1 MTTDYEPLTQL
12 ILSCLDGRATEAE
25 ASRLNARL
33 REDAAARDLYLQLAD
48 THSCLSVDESLWMDP
63 SFTVTASDLRAHA
76 GPKRWFS
83 EHPLKAAAAGIVLGM
98 LCTSVVFAYVAPALG
113 RTKTIFTDSFESVT
127 STAPELPRETD
138 RWGGDEAV
146 GVEAS
151 AEVKPRSGNRMLRF
165 LSGTYQGENSPRSM
179 WGDVYRLVD
188 VRGMAGAGQAV
199 ARLSA
204 SFSQGAGGAANQ
216 FSCSVEALALDE
228 HLSALPSPLNYV
240 WLRQNSSASG
250 ARMRAL
256 SATGEWQEMSVEV
269 PVTPRT
275 QFVLVHLAVIQN
287 APMLETGA
295 VRFPSQYMDDVRVEL
310 VTRP

>member
-1 MTTDYEPLTQL
+1 MNTDHEAFVQL
-12 ILSCLDGRATEAE
+12 ILSCLDGRATDAE

-33 REDAAARDLYLQLAD
+33 RVDAAARDLYLQLAD
-48 THSCLSVDESLWMDP
+48 THSCLAVDESLWMVS
-63 SFTVTASDLRAHA
+63 SFMAPPADLRAHT

-83 EHPLKAAAAGIVLGM
+83 ERPLTAAAAGIVLGM

-113 RTKTIFTDSFESVT
+113 RTKTIFAESFESLT
-127 STAPELPRETD
+127 STAPELPRETG
-138 RWGGDEAV
+138 RWGGDDAA

-151 AEVKPRSGNRMLRF
+151 AEVRPRSGNRMLRF
-165 LSGTYQGENSPRSM
+165 LSGTYQGENAPRSQ
-179 WGDVYRLVD
+179 WGDVYRFVD
-188 VRGMAGAGQAV
+188 VRGMAGAGHTV

-204 SFSQGAGGAANQ
+204 SFSQGLGAVANQ

-228 HLSALPSPLNYV
+228 EISALPSPLNYA

-256 SATGEWQEMSVEV
+256 STTGEWQDMSVEV

-275 QFVLVHLAVIQN
+275 RFILLHLAVIQN
-287 APMLETGA
+287 APLLQAGA
-295 VRFPSQYMDDVRVEL
+295 VRFPGQYMDDVRVEL
-310 VTRP
+310 LTRP

>member
-1 MTTDYEPLTQL
+1 MNTDHEPLVQM

-25 ASRLNARL
+25 AFRLNARL

-48 THSCLSVDESLWMDP
+48 THSCLSVDESLWVDP
-63 SFTVTASDLRAHA
+63 SFTATASDRRAHA

-83 EHPLKAAAAGIVLGM
+83 GRPLTAAAAGIVLGM

-113 RTKTIFTDSFESVT
+113 RTKTIFAESFESDT
-127 STAPELPRETD
+127 STAPELPRETG

-146 GVEAS
+146 GVQAS

-165 LSGTYQGENSPRSM
+165 LSGTHQGENSPRSQ
-179 WGDVYRLVD
+179 WGDVYRFVD
-188 VRGMAGAGQAV
+188 VRGLVGAGHTV

-204 SFSQGAGGAANQ
+204 SFSQGPGVVANQ

-228 HLSALPSPLNYV
+228 QMSSLPSPLNYV
-240 WLRQNSSASG
+240 WLRQNSSAYG

-256 SATGEWQEMSVEV
+256 PADGGWQDMSVEV
-269 PVTPRT
+269 PVTSRT
-275 QFVLVHLAVIQN
+275 QFVLLHLAVIQN
-287 APMLETGA
+287 APVLQTGA
-295 VRFPSQYMDDVRVEL
+295 VSFPGQYMDDVKVEL
-310 VTRP
+310 LTRP